1 MFLLVFWN
9 LRKYNLL
16 QVWIRTNF
24 CTGMGL
30 LTVNKNKLCRS
41 RNITENAKK
50 KNIPEWQHLNSSIYS
65 FVYPVNMR
73 IKVLLSYTII
83 KPVFKASG
91 LIILTNNLFLDILA
105 KKVTCVHTYST
116 ITRKCKLKNLE
127 F

>member
-1 MFLLVFWN
+1 
-9 LRKYNLL
+9 
-16 QVWIRTNF
+16 
-24 CTGMGL
+24 MGL

-41 RNITENAKK
+41 RNITENAKKK

>member
-16 QVWIRTNF
+16 QVWIRTKF

-50 KNIPEWQHLNSSIYS
+50 KYS
-65 FVYPVNMR
+65 RMAASKFKYLLIRVPRKQTIV
-73 IKVLLSYTII
+73 KVHNN
-83 KPVFKASG
+83 KASG

-105 KKVTCVHTYST
+105 KKS
-116 ITRKCKLKNLE
+116 NLCPHLLNNNT
-127 F
+127 